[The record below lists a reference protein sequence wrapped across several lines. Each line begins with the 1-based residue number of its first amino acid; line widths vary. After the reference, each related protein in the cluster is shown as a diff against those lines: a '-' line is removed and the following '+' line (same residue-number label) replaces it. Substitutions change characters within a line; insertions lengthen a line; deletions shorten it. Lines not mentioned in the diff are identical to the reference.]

1 MDTMGEQ
8 MSDGKIVDVEAIK
21 ADEGHVSHLYSK
33 RSDEVIEIGAD
44 LVPDDIDM
52 YPRTLGTQDMPFRM
66 VWADQHYG
74 SFEPAGERD
83 TIGSSQPFMRV
94 SAKEFRGDLRG
105 TVNGMWL
112 SGMMHG
118 SGWMLLRVGIR
129 TEGIFSKVI
138 RSSFTEGHYTVI
150 HGPKAGVYIHP
161 GAPYPGFKAGE
172 PVVVERVVLPHEG
185 CVSGGSGVTY
195 QSVTAEAFTNGVP
208 SVCVRFDVPRDV
220 SGQYDILIR
229 LY

>member
-1 MDTMGEQ
+1 
-8 MSDGKIVDVEAIK
+8 MSEEKKVDVAEIE
-21 ADEGHVSHLYSK
+21 ADEAHVSHLYSK

-52 YPRTLGTQDMPFRM
+52 YPRMLGTQEMPFRM
-66 VWADQHYG
+66 VWGEQHYG

-94 SAKEFRGDLRG
+94 SAKEFRGDLKG

-118 SGWMLLRVGIR
+118 SGWMLLRVGVR
-129 TEGIFSKVI
+129 SDGIFSKVV

-161 GAPYPGFKAGE
+161 GAPYPGFALGE
-172 PVVVERVVLPHEG
+172 PVIVERVVLPHGESI
-185 CVSGGSGVTY
+185 SGSSGVSY
-195 QSVTAEAFTNGVP
+195 QSLTAEAFTNGEP
-208 SVCVRFDVPRDV
+208 AVCVRFDVPRDA